1 MDAVAPSPDPVVVA
15 CLMTFPDEEVAARI
29 ASTLVGEGLAACINL
44 TAGVRSIYRWKGAIA
59 DDREVLGIAK
69 TTRGRFEAMRRRL
82 VELHPYEVAEV
93 IALEVVAGHGPYL
106 DWVRGEVASPGSG

>member
-1 MDAVAPSPDPVVVA
+1 MSARPPAEPHDVLA

-29 ASTLVGEGLAACINL
+29 ASTLVGEGLCACVNL
-44 TAGVRSIYRWKGAIA
+44 TAGVRSIYRWKGAVS

-69 TTRGRFEAMRRRL
+69 TTRPRFEALRRRV

-93 IALEVVAGHGPYL
+93 IALEVTAGHAPYL
-106 DWVRGEVASPGSG
+106 DWVRGSVADPPG